1 MSFLKFLIAVSF
13 SLPAFSRTLGVE
25 SDSGTKG
32 PAYSELVKY
41 FATLPQKYPEF
52 IQVSQYGKT
61 PGDRPLVVL
70 KVSYPKRFVNPR
82 VVSSR
87 AQTLAILITGT
98 THGDEYLGIEDRL
111 PEWFAK
117 EGVKDPAIAPY
128 FQAGGAIYLIP
139 IFNPD
144 GYDTRRREN
153 SRGKD
158 LNRDFSVRQAKFEGF
173 TEVETQAARDML
185 INQLQVNQQRLLI
198 SMDYHCCIGAA
209 LYPWSFAKAPELP
222 GDYLALYKAYGKIIQ
237 NNFGADFRV
246 GKTPD
251 VLGYSAI
258 GTSKDYYYENYG
270 SMSFTFEGEYG
281 IEKNKFA
288 QHVQMWKNLIQ
299 YGQLTRGI
307 LRR

>member
-1 MSFLKFLIAVSF
+1 MSFLKLLIAVSF
-13 SLPAFSRTLGVE
+13 ALPAFSRTLGVE

-32 PAYSELVKY
+32 PAYTELVKY
-41 FATLPQKYPEF
+41 FASLPQKYPEF
-52 IQVSQYGKT
+52 IQISQYGTT
-61 PGDRPLVVL
+61 PRGRPLVVL
-70 KVSYPKRFVNPR
+70 KVSYPTRFLNPR
-82 VVSSR
+82 LVNTR
-87 AQTLAILITGT
+87 TQKAAILITGT

-117 EGVKDPAIAPY
+117 EGVKDPVIAPY
-128 FQAGGAIYLIP
+128 FQAGGVIYFIP

-144 GYDTRRREN
+144 GYDARQREN
-153 SRGKD
+153 SRGTD

-173 TEVETQAARDML
+173 KEVETQAARDML
-185 INQLQVNQQRLLI
+185 INQLKSNQQRLLI

-222 GDYLALYKAYGKIIQ
+222 ADHLALFKNYGKIMQ
-237 NNFGADFRV
+237 NIFGSDFRV

-258 GTSKDYYYENYG
+258 GTSKDYYYENFG
-270 SMSFTFEGEYG
+270 SMSFTYEGEYG
-281 IEKNKFA
+281 TEKNKFA
-288 QHVQMWKNLIQ
+288 QHVQMWRSLIQ

-307 LRR
+307 LR